1 VEVEYSLSE
10 PSPVDNLI
18 YCTMASKLLSLQG
31 LKEAAKTSSVRFKF
45 FSRRNETGEVEY
57 PVYHDKDGSAVL
69 FEGKPLRK
77 VVCLDVCGNVLG
89 FCSAYAAEQILSK
102 GAESAFA
109 EGTLCFEGISS
120 PQGNFYLLRKVA
132 EDNDVIGEV

>member
-1 VEVEYSLSE
+1 
-10 PSPVDNLI
+10 
-18 YCTMASKLLSLQG
+18 MAGKLLSLQG
-31 LKEAAKTSSVRFKF
+31 LKEAAKTTSVRFKF
-45 FSRRNETGEVEY
+45 FSRKNQETGEVEY
-57 PVYHDKDGSAVL
+57 PVYHGGDGTPVL

-77 VVCLDVCGNVLG
+77 VVCLDNCGNVLG
-89 FCSAYAAEQILSK
+89 FCSAYAAEQIISK

-109 EGTLCFEGISS
+109 EGDLCFEGVSS